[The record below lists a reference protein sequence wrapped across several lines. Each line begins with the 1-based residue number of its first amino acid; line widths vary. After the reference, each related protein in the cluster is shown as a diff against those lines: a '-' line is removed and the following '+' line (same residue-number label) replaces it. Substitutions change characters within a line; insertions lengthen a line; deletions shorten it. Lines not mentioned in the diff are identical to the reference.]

1 VIVQPLA
8 SGSKGNAVW
17 IEHQGTRLLFDA
29 GLPGPELVAR
39 ARSAE
44 REPKRLNAIFLSH
57 LHLDHAR
64 GLRRAAKVSGAPVF
78 LHRAH
83 SERGLYRGLGDVRS
97 FTPGEPREIGSL
109 RVEAFAVSHDAI
121 PTVGFVVQTREA
133 RFGFATDLGCGDELV
148 VEKLS
153 GCDALYL
160 EFNHDEQM
168 LWHGP
173 YPGPL
178 KERIAGMHGHLS
190 NAQAERLLERLAG
203 ERLRFVFLAHLS
215 ETNNTPELALAAARR
230 ALQRAGREAQVEL
243 RIALQHAPTPP
254 HELGELPASDLE
266 RAS

>member
-17 IEHQGTRLLFDA
+17 VEHEGTRLLFDA
-29 GLPGPELVAR
+29 GLPGPELIAR
-39 ARSAE
+39 ARAAG

-64 GLRRAAKVSGAPVF
+64 GLRRAAKVSGAPVH

-83 SERGLYRGLGDVRS
+83 LERGVYRGLGDLRS
-97 FTPGEPREIGSL
+97 FFPGEPRKIGSIE
-109 RVEAFAVSHDAI
+109 VEAFRVSHDAE
-121 PTVGFVVQTREA
+121 PTVGFVVSVGAT
-133 RFGFATDLGCGDELV
+133 RFGFATDLGCSDDHV
-148 VEKLS
+148 VEQLS

-178 KERIAGMHGHLS
+178 KERIAGMQGHLS
-190 NAQAERLLERLAG
+190 NAQAEQLLERIAG
-203 ERLRFVFLAHLS
+203 ESLRFLFLAHLS
-215 ETNNTPELALAAARR
+215 ETNNTPELALASAQR
-230 ALQRAGREAQVEL
+230 ALRRAGREGLVEL
-243 RIALQHAPTPP
+243 RVALQHEPTPLWEAP
-254 HELGELPASDLE
+254 HASTAQLE

>member
-1 VIVQPLA
+1 MIVQPLA

-17 IEHQGTRLLFDA
+17 VEHAGIHLLFDA

-39 ARSAE
+39 ARAAG

-64 GLRRAAKVSGAPVF
+64 GLRRAAKVSGAPVY

-83 SERGLYRGLGDVRS
+83 FERGLYRGLGDLRS
-97 FTPGEPREIGSL
+97 FTPGEPREIGALS
-109 RVEAFAVSHDAI
+109 VEAFAVSHDAH
-121 PTVGFVVQTREA
+121 PTVGFVVRTSNA
-133 RFGFATDLGCGDELV
+133 CFGFATDLGCSDELV

-160 EFNHDEQM
+160 EFNHDEHM

-178 KERIAGMHGHLS
+178 KERIAGMQGHLS
-190 NAQAERLLERLAG
+190 NAQAERLLERIAG
-203 ERLRFVFLAHLS
+203 ERLRFLFLAHLS
-215 ETNNTPELALAAARR
+215 ETNNTPELALEAARR
-230 ALQRAGREAQVEL
+230 ALCRAGRGSAITL
-243 RIALQHAPTPP
+243 RVALQHEPTAPWEARSTTIA
-254 HELGELPASDLE
+254 ELEVAS
-266 RAS
+266 